1 MKQRCITDRYGLR
14 AKDIIDTKMVW
25 VHEASKISIVVD
37 WGCQYKIGKINV
49 IIDFLS
55 IIFVK
60 HETIFLLCNTRTP
73 VWDPL
78 CYGTECH
85 ANLNQILWNL

>member
-37 WGCQYKIGKINV
+37 LIFTFLN
-49 IIDFLS
+49 IIPS
-55 IIFVK
+55 Q
-60 HETIFLLCNTRTP
+60 E
-73 VWDPL
+73 
-78 CYGTECH
+78 
-85 ANLNQILWNL
+85 